1 MDVPSSNVC
10 IPLRDSA
17 MCSSFAQFTAYIPA
31 NVAYKVKTVAD
42 FDTLMRESIDLS
54 SGENAT
60 GFGSLIASDNG
71 YNCSGFTGGLRY
83 LQSTLCG
90 YFVGLAQGTCGE
102 RVPKLPLCLG
112 TADAFFA
119 SWGGVLGNQSVCQ
132 NGPGQAADLYKNALM
147 ASMQGILNSDLD
159 CLVAQSPETGTC
171 GFSSAKEASSFCAS
185 KSDTCCSTLALNASV
200 PFPGNSTAFAN
211 KPVSATIPSSTS
223 SLTTS
228 NLEATSSQNATIIS
242 GASGNS
248 KVRQTQTTTSNQ
260 ADDQS
265 QTSKTLPLAAI
276 ISASVAGLV
285 LIIAGIVAIRYRRRR
300 SENVEDANPPVK
312 GNSPAKSVNNY
323 AFPASAAPMPVPFVA
338 PIPVSSDREG
348 QTAVRPYAP
357 VLDDELYIVAG
368 DEIIVDTKY
377 EDGWAYGHNLRT
389 RKNGVFPV
397 SIFEDLPM
405 NFDAGN
411 DGDRSTIVESL
422 YSKRAS
428 SLYIASNT
436 LNKTSMNRVVSA
448 NQKFDSVY
456 TRASTVP
463 SKSTMSSMYSRSD
476 SGNIHTVLHDFRPA
490 LDDEI
495 ELRDG
500 DRVQVDCEYDDGWGY
515 GINFKTNR
523 EGLFPLDCLNGFSE
537 VGAMVDARTRSIR
550 VSSVFG
556 YDKQSS
562 RS

>member
-83 LQSTLCG
+83 LQSTLCA
-90 YFVGLAQGTCGE
+90 YFVGLAQGTCATE

-159 CLVAQSPETGTC
+159 CLVAQSPETVTC
-171 GFSSAKEASSFCAS
+171 
-185 KSDTCCSTLALNASV
+185 
-200 PFPGNSTAFAN
+200 
-211 KPVSATIPSSTS
+211 
-223 SLTTS
+223 
-228 NLEATSSQNATIIS
+228 

-248 KVRQTQTTTSNQ
+248 KARQTQPASSNQ

-285 LIIAGIVAIRYRRRR
+285 LIIAGIVAIRHRRRR
-300 SENVEDANPPVK
+300 SDNIEDANPPVK

-348 QTAVRPYAP
+348 QTAVRPYSP

-368 DEIIVDTKY
+368 DEIIVETKY
-377 EDGWAYGHNLRT
+377 KDGWAYGHNLRT

-436 LNKTSMNRVVSA
+436 LNKASMNRVVSA

-476 SGNIHTVLHDFRPA
+476 SGNIHIVLHDFKPA

-537 VGAMVDARTRSIR
+537 GGAMVDARTRSIR

-556 YDKQSS
+556 YDKPSS